1 MVYRFDYLRLSS
13 EDKPEPVVDG
23 SSLYEVDTQKLYIY
37 YKGTWYLQGE
47 DTEESSNATEN
58 SNERTIEKI
67 EVNTE
72 EKKKETTESGEE
84 DVKK

>member
-13 EDKPEPVVDG
+13 EAKPEPVVDG

-37 YKGTWYLQGE
+37 YKGTWYLQGDE
-47 DTEESSNATEN
+47 TERANDTENA
-58 SNERTIEKI
+58 NERIIEKI

-72 EKKKETTESGEE
+72 ETAESGED

>member
-47 DTEESSNATEN
+47 DTEASDVTEN

-72 EKKKETTESGEE
+72 EKKEETAESGEE

>member
-23 SSLYEVDTQKLYIY
+23 STLYEVNTQKLYIY

-47 DTEESSNATEN
+47 DTEQ
-58 SNERTIEKI
+58 
-67 EVNTE
+67 
-72 EKKKETTESGEE
+72 ETQSDLPSIDNDNQGG
-84 DVKK
+84 VS